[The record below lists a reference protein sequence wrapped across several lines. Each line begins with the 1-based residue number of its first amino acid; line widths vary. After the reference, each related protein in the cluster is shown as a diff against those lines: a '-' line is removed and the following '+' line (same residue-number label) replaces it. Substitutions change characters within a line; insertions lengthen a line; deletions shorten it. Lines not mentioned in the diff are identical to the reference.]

1 MKLKNEPLSLE
12 YCRKIMNRNGKCY
25 TDEQLLQIRDFMIS
39 MIESSIQSFERIKSE
54 NGKVI
59 RLTQN
64 IQDENN
70 QTQSLSLRESEHRR
84 TG

>member
-12 YCRKIMNRNGKCY
+12 SCRKIMNRNGKSY
-25 TDEQLLQIRDFMIS
+25 KDEQLLQIRDFMIS
-39 MIESSIQSFERIKSE
+39 MIESSIQCFERMKSE

-64 IQDENN
+64 KQDENN
-70 QTQSLSLRESEHRR
+70 QAQGISLRESEYRR
-84 TG
+84 AG